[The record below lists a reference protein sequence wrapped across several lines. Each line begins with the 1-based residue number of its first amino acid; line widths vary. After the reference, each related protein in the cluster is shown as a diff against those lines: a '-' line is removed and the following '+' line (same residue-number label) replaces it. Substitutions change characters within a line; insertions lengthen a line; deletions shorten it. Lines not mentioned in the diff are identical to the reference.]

1 MENLVAVKDCKI
13 LQLNDEDGFSTAI
26 IQKKAPTGEMLK
38 VSPVDS
44 YPTEPGCFLR
54 GNDFSPVAVV
64 VLLNAPYGTL
74 PPEVQNAPP
83 EIEKLV
89 RAAIETGAA
98 ISGTLQTENI
108 GIEKIICNVVGN
120 PNIRYLVLCGE
131 EVHGHHSGTAV
142 KALLANGINEK
153 RTIIGSKAVTPYLF
167 NIPLEAID
175 RFRKQVALVD
185 LVGEMDPAA
194 IIKAVWSCYQEEHTA
209 FRDYMLYDPGAYSEP
224 GISCTLTGRV
234 KHPEEI
240 EEWEIDEV
248 LKEIEAAAAAVRPM
262 VAKKVKPAAIQEE
275 VQVEEK
281 RGRVVI
287 DEQKLIAVGEN
298 LAKIAEGL
306 HEIAK
311 ILMGEAAT
319 RIAKPPREE
328 VVMAPPGVE
337 KVPQTEAQE
346 MAARYFANHL
356 KGYSGVLAV
365 LEACDRDICHDGC
378 TLPNVANSVIKRL
391 SKLEKD
397 LDGSSVVEPRKQ
409 VMRAQI
415 RDFLARAEALPQN
428 VDRPCQKT
436 AGTCKIGS
444 GCFASGALKMMKL
457 ITEPPSPTQ

>member
-1 MENLVAVKDCKI
+1 MENLVAEKDCKI
-13 LQLNDEDGFSTAI
+13 QQLNDEDGFSTAI

-38 VSPVDS
+38 VSPVDD

-98 ISGTLQTENI
+98 LSGTLQTENI
-108 GIEKIICNVVGN
+108 GIEKIVCNVVGN

-131 EVHGHHSGTAV
+131 EVTGHNSGTAV

-167 NIPLEAID
+167 NIPLEAIE
-175 RFRKQVALVD
+175 RFRKQVAMVD
-185 LVGEMDPAA
+185 LVGEMDPAV
-194 IIKAVWSCYQEEHTA
+194 IIKAVWSCYQEEPTP
-209 FRDYMLYDPGAYSEP
+209 FRDYILYDPGACSEP

-248 LKEIEAAAAAVRPM
+248 LKEIEAAAAAVEPM
-262 VAKKVKPAAIQEE
+262 VAKKEKPAAIQEE

-287 DEQKLIAVGEN
+287 DEKKLIAVGEN

-328 VVMAPPGVE
+328 VVMAPPVAE
-337 KVPQTEAQE
+337 KVPQSEAQQ
-346 MAARYFANHL
+346 MAARYFTNQL
-356 KGYSGVLAV
+356 RGYRGVLAV
-365 LEACDRDICHDGC
+365 LEACDQDICHDGC
-378 TLPNVANSVIKRL
+378 TLPNVTNSVIKRL
-391 SKLEKD
+391 GRLQKD
-397 LDGSSVVEPRKQ
+397 LDLSSVVEPGKQ

-415 RDFLARAEALPQN
+415 RDFLARAEALPQD
-428 VDRPCQKT
+428 VGRPCQKT

-457 ITEPPSPTQ
+457 ITEPTSLTQ

>member
-1 MENLVAVKDCKI
+1 KEAPAV
-13 LQLNDEDGFSTAI
+13 
-26 IQKKAPTGEMLK
+26 EMLK
-38 VSPVDS
+38 VSPVED

-54 GNDFSPVAVV
+54 GNDYSPIAAV

-74 PPEVQNAPP
+74 PPEVQNTPP

-89 RAAIETGAA
+89 RVAVETGAA
-98 ISGTLQTENI
+98 LSGTLQTENL

-131 EVHGHHSGTAV
+131 EVQGHHSGTAV

-167 NIPLEAID
+167 NIPLEAIE
-175 RFRKQVALVD
+175 RFRKQVTLVD
-185 LVGEMDPAA
+185 LVGEMDPAV
-194 IIKAVWSCYQEEHTA
+194 IIKAVWSCYQEEPTA
-209 FRDYMLYDPGAYSEP
+209 FRDYIIYDLGACSEP

-248 LKEIEAAAAAVRPM
+248 LKEIEAAEAGVKPM
-262 VAKKVKPAAIQEE
+262 VAIKEKSAARLEE

-281 RGRVVI
+281 RGRVI
-287 DEQKLIAVGEN
+287 MDEQKLIAVGEN
-298 LAKIAEGL
+298 LAKIAVGL

-311 ILMGEAAT
+311 ILMGEAAK
-319 RIAKPPREE
+319 RIAQLPREE
-328 VVMAPPGVE
+328 VVISPPVVE
-337 KVPQTEAQE
+337 KVPQTEVQE
-346 MAARYFANHL
+346 TSARYFANQL
-356 KGYSGVLAV
+356 RGYHGVLAV
-365 LEACDRDICHDGC
+365 LEACNQDICHDGC
-378 TLPNVANSVIKRL
+378 TLPNASNSVIKRL
-391 SKLEKD
+391 SKLQTD
-397 LDGSSVVEPRKQ
+397 LDGSSVVEPGKQ
-409 VMRAQI
+409 VMKAQI
-415 RDFLARAEALPQN
+415 RDYLARAEVLPQD

-457 ITEPPSPTQ
+457 ITEPPSPIQ